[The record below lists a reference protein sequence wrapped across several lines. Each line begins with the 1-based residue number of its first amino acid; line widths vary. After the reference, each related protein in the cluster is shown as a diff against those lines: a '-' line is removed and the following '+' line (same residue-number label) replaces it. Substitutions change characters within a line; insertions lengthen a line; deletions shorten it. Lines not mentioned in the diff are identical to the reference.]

1 MNLIQNNLINFRG
14 YKNVAESKLT
24 DEEKTRKAVSNAL
37 KYLKENGERIIP
49 EDGQFN
55 RKTVLFDIEGTQN
68 EGRFSVEYFPDET
81 KKQRALTAG
90 VNRKGK
96 DAVTFNFLK
105 SGTKKEILE
114 FLNKKGLEDELFA
127 TVKDLSDSVDK
138 KY

>member
-55 RKTVLFDIEGTQN
+55 RKTVLFDIEGTRN

-114 FLNKKGLEDELFA
+114 FLNKKGLENELFA

>member
-127 TVKDLSDSVDK
+127 TIKDLSDSVDK